1 VATTPDEWLPI
12 LAKRLDDRQ
21 PHLRLQRSYA
31 DGNAP
36 LPEMGENLRA
46 SWEAFQRKAR
56 TDFGGTACRSL
67 RNRIRPNGVRI
78 GDSEESPALAEARRL
93 WRDNR
98 LDVVFDDA
106 IKDSVET
113 GYGYIAIGVGA
124 DGKAIITRERPE
136 QFIAAQDPTRPWEA
150 RATLKVWRDID
161 AIKDYV
167 LVVATGAWA
176 MYDRPGKDAAGRWCL
191 GVGGYGWTKIDE
203 GAFAG
208 KPAMAILERED
219 GIAFL
224 EPHFD
229 VIDRLNLGKL
239 NRLVIVAMQAFRQ
252 RALRPKDKDSLGLPA
267 QDADGNDIDWAKAL
281 EPAPGALWEFPVP
294 IDIWES
300 QSTDITPLLAG
311 EKADARDFAMATGT
325 PISALI
331 PEGQNQSAEGA
342 ANAKEQQIA
351 QADKDVARL
360 RPALALALVHALHA
374 ENVDLGEDTVEVLFA
389 PTAHVS
395 LSERY
400 AAAVQAKGVGRSFR
414 GIATDILGM
423 SPDQINQ
430 ELLDKAEEQL
440 SAITMIGAT
449 TPAAPAAQPAPQ
461 PAATDAAVA

>member
-1 VATTPDEWLPI
+1 MATTPDEWLPI

-21 PHLRLQRSYA
+21 ARIRTQRSYA
-31 DGNAP
+31 NGNAP

-56 TDFGGTACRSL
+56 TDYGGAAVRSL
-67 RNRIRPNGVRI
+67 LNREKPNGVRI
-78 GDSEESPALAEARRL
+78 GESEESPALADARRI

-98 LDVVFDDA
+98 LDVVFGDA
-106 IKDSVET
+106 IRDYIET
-113 GYGYIAIGVGA
+113 AYGYVMVGVSASGEA
-124 DGKAIITRERPE
+124 VVTRERPE
-136 QFIAAQDPTRPWEA
+136 QFIAAQDPVRPWKA
-150 RATLKVWRDID
+150 RATLKVYRDID
-161 AIKDYV
+161 AEKDYV
-167 LVVATGAWA
+167 QVIAQDAWA
-176 MYDRPGKDAAGRWCL
+176 TWERPAKTTFGRWTV
-191 GVGGYGWTKIDE
+191 GVGGTSWTKIAQ
-203 GAFAG
+203 GTYAG
-208 KPAMAILERED
+208 EPTVAILERDD

-252 RALRPKDKDSLGLPA
+252 RALRPKDGESGGLPPK
-267 QDADGNDIDWAKAL
+267 DEDGNDIDWAKAL

-300 QSTDITPLLAG
+300 QPTEITPLLAG
-311 EKADARDFAMATGT
+311 EKTDARDFAMATGT

-331 PEGQNQSAEGA
+331 PEGANQSAEGA

-351 QADKDVARL
+351 QADKDVVRI
-360 RPALALALVHALHA
+360 RPALSLALVYALRA
-374 ENVDLGEDTVEVLFA
+374 EGVDLGGDTVEVMFA

-395 LSERY
+395 LTERY

-423 SPDQINQ
+423 TPDQIAQ
-430 ELLDKAEEQL
+430 EMLDKAEEQL
-440 SAITMIGAT
+440 SAITMIEAAT
-449 TPAAPAAQPAPQ
+449 PAPQ
-461 PAATDAAVA
+461 PARPQPVVTGAEPVA